1 MSNYELEAHFLRLKK
16 NALAKIQAS
25 KDKWQSVWQEAEGN
39 SAAEATL
46 IHLNLEIQLSEAWT
60 LKELAELEE
69 KVKRAGE
76 EDGAAGDMGK

>member
-1 MSNYELEAHFLRLKK
+1 MSDHELESYFLRLKK

-39 SAAEATL
+39 PAAEATL
-46 IHLNLEIQLSEAWT
+46 LHLNLEIQLSEARAFET
-60 LKELAELEE
+60 FAELEE

-76 EDGAAGDMGK
+76 EDGTS